1 MVHKPITITN
11 LSLEFPHK
19 VCFAGFSAQ
28 ILPGE
33 RIGII
38 GRNGTGKSSILK
50 ILMGNMNPS
59 DGKISGLESLQIGYV
74 PQTVL
79 EHNDLSGGER
89 FNKAF
94 SQALAGNPDVLILD
108 EPTNHLDQNTKF
120 SLMRM
125 LGKFEGT
132 FIVATHD
139 LDLLN
144 QCVDKIWHIDE
155 GKITVFSGNYD
166 DYMNEKGIQLSG
178 QHKLLDSLQKEQKK
192 LRIQRQQETV
202 KNAKSGKKE
211 AKDNNKMSFG
221 NKVSNAQVK
230 SGAKI
235 GKLGGKLG
243 DVQEM
248 ISQTRL
254 PEDCR
259 PKFILD
265 SAYTPVAGLLSIS
278 FGECGY
284 GSEPVLTGIFVSMD
298 SQDKIAIN
306 GDNASGKTTFIRAIM
321 QDPAIWRKGDW
332 ELPKPQDIGYL
343 EQHYNNLDPDK
354 TVEDIIKDR
363 NPTLDS
369 KEIRKHLNAF
379 LFRKNEEVFAK
390 VKTLSGG
397 EKARL
402 SLAQI
407 AAKPP
412 KLLILDE
419 ITNNVDIETKQYIA
433 TVLQEYPGAMI
444 IISHEESFLDQLPLT
459 AFYAIHNGTLKQK
472 I

>member
-1 MVHKPITITN
+1 MAVYKESNTNTWRVVYRHTDWTGKQKQSSKRGFVTKREALAWEREQLQKVQSDLSMTFAAFVELYCRDMKTRLRQNTWQTKENIINKKLLPYFGNKRMSDIAAKDIIQWQNEMMNMKGKDGKP
-11 LSLEFPHK
+11 
-19 VCFAGFSAQ
+19 FSATY
-28 ILPGE
+28 L
-33 RIGII
+33 
-38 GRNGTGKSSILK
+38 KSLHNQVSAIFNHAVKFYDLKNNPAAKAGSI
-50 ILMGNMNPS
+50 
-59 DGKISGLESLQIGYV
+59 
-74 PQTVL
+74 
-79 EHNDLSGGER
+79 
-89 FNKAF
+89 
-94 SQALAGNPDVLILD
+94 
-108 EPTNHLDQNTKF
+108 
-120 SLMRM
+120 
-125 LGKFEGT
+125 
-132 FIVATHD
+132 
-139 LDLLN
+139 
-144 QCVDKIWHIDE
+144 
-155 GKITVFSGNYD
+155 
-166 DYMNEKGIQLSG
+166 
-178 QHKLLDSLQKEQKK
+178 
-192 LRIQRQQETV
+192 
-202 KNAKSGKKE
+202 GKKE